1 MNGKIN
7 VGSNEKVTID
17 GEKVKE
23 KINLETFKGDNPLM
37 LGSAGY
43 TFPAKTLLK
52 DGLQI
57 INGVNGE
64 DLTDTVADQTTAVEE
79 LMKVVSRKIAMNNG
93 EGQYVWKKSEYIAG
107 GNLAL
112 TVLSNKQIQVSS
124 GEVDIT
130 NLTNAKLDGVSGTL
144 NSSPVSFTN
153 TTMTI
158 NVASINYSYEYSYDS
173 TTGII
178 TLVTSSTT
186 AIGNSGN
193 GTLVI
198 TESYIFLDYVV
209 SSDESAYPNGGTLD
223 GYWYELVEEG
233 LNLPALFGCTDMA
246 VDTFTVSSA
255 TLSENVTINH
265 SLGKIPKIALIVKE
279 DMNTTTNM
287 FNYYLNG
294 AFFFNRRQGTRA
306 QVVTEWYSYSSTGW
320 YNDHSASVY
329 ANNISSNSFII
340 YSVDSG
346 SAARRFAA
354 SSYKVI
360 TMA

>member
-1 MNGKIN
+1 MSTTWKQVVLDTADAYREANGTTDKIP
-7 VGSNEKVTID
+7 VGQLADKVRSGAGIPYE
-17 GEKVKE
+17 GE
-23 KINLETFKGDNPLM
+23 NPLTI
-37 LGSAGY
+37 GSEGY
-43 TFPAKTLLK
+43 TFPANTLLK

-57 INGVNGE
+57 INGVSGE
-64 DLTDTVADQTTAVEE
+64 DLTETAANQTAAVNALLTMVKRKVAE
-79 LMKVVSRKIAMNNG
+79 NNG
-93 EGQYVWKKSEYIAG
+93 EGEFVWKKLTAEG
-107 GNLAL
+107 GDF
-112 TVLSNKQIQVSS
+112 V
-124 GEVDIT
+124 
-130 NLTNAKLDGVSGTL
+130 
-144 NSSPVSFTN
+144 
-153 TTMTI
+153 
-158 NVASINYSYEYSYDS
+158 
-173 TTGII
+173 
-178 TLVTSSTT
+178 
-186 AIGNSGN
+186 
-193 GTLVI
+193 
-198 TESYIFLDYVV
+198 DYVI
-209 SSDESAYPNGGTLD
+209 SSDSEAYPDGGEQD